1 MGKMEGKIFCHSL
14 SSSCSFFFFFFG
26 LCQRQF
32 LIMFLFSKAGKTS
45 SLENKNT

>member
-1 MGKMEGKIFCHSL
+1 MGKWKARFFVILSL
-14 SSSCSFFFFFFG
+14 PLVPFFFFFG